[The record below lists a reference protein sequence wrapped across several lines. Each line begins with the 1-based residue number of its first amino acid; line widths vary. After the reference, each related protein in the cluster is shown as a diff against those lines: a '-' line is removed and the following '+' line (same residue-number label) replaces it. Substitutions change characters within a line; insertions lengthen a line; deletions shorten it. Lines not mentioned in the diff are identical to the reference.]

1 MLRAEVWP
9 SRIMS
14 QMSGHQTS
22 KTATVITAIL
32 GSFLILVD
40 GLVILLEHAHLL
52 HYLEAKFPVF
62 YAILTSQ
69 TSTVVLPIVGI
80 LVLLWLILE
89 QRQSRVHL
97 SSAKQTP
104 PPILK
109 FLSLGLHLEQ
119 ISSFWEPER
128 ST

>member
-1 MLRAEVWP
+1 
-9 SRIMS
+9 MS

-109 FLSLGLHLEQ
+109 VPIARAAPRTNLKFLGARTVNLDYAHDY
-119 ISSFWEPER
+119 FF
-128 ST
+128 